1 MLFCGGVN
9 GFFFEDKVFNM
20 FIPKWGK
27 WGVNLFLFCCSIC
40 VLCLKLDKFA
50 LNKNAFGFNWLVEFG
65 DSIRFFALFG

>member
-1 MLFCGGVN
+1 MDSFLRIKFLICLYPNGASGVLIYFCFAV
-9 GFFFEDKVFNM
+9 
-20 FIPKWGK
+20 
-27 WGVNLFLFCCSIC
+27 LC